1 MYSSSEKKPS
11 EKDTFEKAPKKVNV
25 KIKPNPNEEE
35 ATESKIKESGLR
47 KSLNITDNS
56 YKLTKPVLNKLLQ
69 NEINKIFMFRDK
81 KIKMTTKLKKQ
92 LQLAVN
98 MTK

>member
-1 MYSSSEKKPS
+1 MYSSEKKPS

-69 NEINKIFMFRDK
+69 NEINKIFVFRDK
-81 KIKMTTKLKKQ
+81 KIKMTANLKKQ

-98 MTK
+98 MIK